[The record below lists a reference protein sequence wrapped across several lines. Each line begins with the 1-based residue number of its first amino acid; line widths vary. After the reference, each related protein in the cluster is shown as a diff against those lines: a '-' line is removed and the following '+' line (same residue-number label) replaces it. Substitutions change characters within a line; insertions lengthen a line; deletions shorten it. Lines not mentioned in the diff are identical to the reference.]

1 MINFISIRFR
11 IQANSL
17 TELSQHLKNGIDG
30 NGDCAH
36 LLPEQSRGVAV
47 LNLLEDDKQGYVVN
61 VTVVLTNTL
70 YPLSNSF
77 VQLIMGTYTT
87 APNVVIK

>member
-17 TELSQHLKNGIDG
+17 TELSQHLKDGIDG
-30 NGDCAH
+30 NEDCAH
-36 LLPEQSRGVAV
+36 FLPEQSRGVAV

-70 YPLSNSF
+70 HPLSNSF
-77 VQLIMGTYTT
+77 VQLIMGTYAT

>member
-11 IQANSL
+11 IQANNL
-17 TELSQHLKNGIDG
+17 TELSQHLKDGID
-30 NGDCAH
+30 NYGDCALH
-36 LLPEQSRGVAV
+36 EQSRGVAV
-47 LNLLEDDKQGYVVN
+47 LNLLEKDTQGYVVN

-70 YPLSNSF
+70 HPLSNSF